1 MKQTMRVLLMLCCC
15 ATVSA
20 QQNPTLGQ
28 ALDQV
33 LEEAA
38 DRCPIE
44 SESINPGQPDPGKL
58 RVRIS
63 QLGNVATCECMPRRI
78 REALR
83 TTDPAQL
90 SRQVGVE
97 QVSELVISRFLT
109 PCLGDAFRE
118 LFSGD
123 ACEELFP
130 LSNRVPGN
138 FCACMKPRLREYSD
152 AEAVELGNAYSTYAA
167 LRQKARQEGKALPPR
182 PPIADR
188 LFAAVT
194 ACGGQMRAQ

>member
-1 MKQTMRVLLMLCCC
+1 VKLAMAVFALLCCC
-15 ATVSA
+15 AAVSA
-20 QQNPTLGQ
+20 QDPTLGQ
-28 ALDQV
+28 AMNQV
-33 LEEAA
+33 LDEAA
-38 DRCPIE
+38 ERCPLE
-44 SESINPGQPDPGKL
+44 SESIAPGQSNPGKL

-63 QLGNVATCECMPRRI
+63 QLGNHATCECMPKRI
-78 REALR
+78 REALQ
-83 TTDPAQL
+83 TTDPAEL
-90 SRQVGVE
+90 SRQIDLE

-118 LFSGD
+118 LFSGE

-130 LSNRVPGN
+130 LSDRAPGS

-167 LRQKARQEGKALPPR
+167 LRQKARQEGKAPPPR

-194 ACGGQMRAQ
+194 ACGGQVRTP